1 MNTLHNAEFC
11 HKNKK
16 IVKICLENVKGASQ
30 AMTREDGMR
39 KRPGGVGG
47 GGVSLPILKGG
58 GEGDILPKCPSPP
71 QPFFLPPLRP
81 GV

>member
-47 GGVSLPILKGG
+47 GFLKLGWGG
-58 GEGDILPKCPSPP
+58 WRRDDEGQSICAE
-71 QPFFLPPLRP
+71 
-81 GV
+81 